1 MIKFPRCL
9 WVEGNG
15 DVYLLAV
22 YTAFVSTDGDE
33 LLTADREAIS
43 ESLVGRS
50 VGGDQGVNLLLGELY
65 FDKPTLATVSTSVT
79 PPRTRKKQQ
88 ASLPRSRARQPQHR
102 RSQRREYQPC
112 RTDPSPSGCKK
123 EACQHMYR
131 IDTVGCFDFEGNNE
145 GHIRGRGGTVM

>member
-1 MIKFPRCL
+1 MMKFPRRLC
-9 WVEGNG
+9 VEEKRY
-15 DVYLLAV
+15 VYLLAV
-22 YTAFVSTDGDE
+22 YTALVSTDGDE

-43 ESLVGRS
+43 ESLVARS

-65 FDKPTLATVSTSVT
+65 FDKPNVSDSVHVCDPT
-79 PPRTRKKQQ
+79 PHEEKQQ
-88 ASLPRSRARQPQHR
+88 VSLPRSRARQPQHR

-112 RTDPSPSGCKK
+112 RIDPSPSGCKK